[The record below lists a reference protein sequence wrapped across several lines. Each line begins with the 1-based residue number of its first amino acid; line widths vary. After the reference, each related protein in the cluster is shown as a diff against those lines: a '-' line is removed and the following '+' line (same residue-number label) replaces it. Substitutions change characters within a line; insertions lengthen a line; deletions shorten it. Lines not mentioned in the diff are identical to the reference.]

1 MIKCSLALVEART
14 TCRRVRPQ
22 VVPLSGFQSKSA
34 TGRPVANKGEPI
46 ETCAIITTDA
56 NEVMQKVHNRMPVI
70 VDPKNYDEWLDR
82 ELQDPELLQ
91 RLLQPYP
98 AKKMRL
104 VPVST
109 LVNSPRNDNPRCVAA
124 VSV

>member
-1 MIKCSLALVEART
+1 
-14 TCRRVRPQ
+14 
-22 VVPLSGFQSKSA
+22 
-34 TGRPVANKGEPI
+34 VANKGEPI